1 LTPWRTRTPDWLLL
15 AVLAGAV
22 ALVLRTLAVYPPVSL
37 ALVVASLVLAGASLW
52 SCRVLLGARTA
63 WTFLALA
70 AATGWFAEETG
81 ANLGWFFGDHYT
93 YTEVLG
99 PRLLTVPLVIPLMW
113 FGLCYIGWL
122 MACLTLWRAPVP
134 PAGGW
139 RRGALAALLAAMIVT
154 AFDLGADPYFVYV
167 LKAWIM
173 DDKQGGWFGETLR
186 GFTGWMVVSFAIVAL
201 FQALARPRLL
211 RGAADARARRAAL
224 VPVLVYFGFIAFQV
238 TQTQPAAL
246 RVVALFAMGIPA
258 MLALVAWSQ
267 WAGTPQGREGAR
279 LAGEA

>member
-1 LTPWRTRTPDWLLL
+1 MTPWRNRTPDWPLL
-15 AVLAGAV
+15 AALAGAI
-22 ALVLRTLAVYPPVSL
+22 ALVLRTLFAYPLLSL
-37 ALVVASLVLAGASLW
+37 ALVVASLALAGASLW

-63 WTFLALA
+63 WIFLGLGA
-70 AATGWFAEETG
+70 AMGWFAEETG
-81 ANLGWFFGDHYT
+81 ARLGWFFGDHYT

-134 PAGGW
+134 PARDW
-139 RRGALAALLAAMIVT
+139 RHGALAAFVAAMIVT

-173 DDKQGGWFGETLR
+173 HKTDGGWFGETLL
-186 GFTGWMVVSFAIVAL
+186 GFAGWMMVSFAIVAA
-201 FQALARPRLL
+201 FQAVARPQLL
-211 RGAADARARRAAL
+211 AGADDARARRAAL
-224 VPVLVYFGFIAFQV
+224 VPVFVYFGFIAFQV

-258 MLALVAWSQ
+258 FLALVAWSQ
-267 WAGTPQGREGAR
+267 WARPAAVPAASRLGAD
-279 LAGEA
+279 A

>member
-154 AFDLGADPYFVYV
+154 AFDLGADP
-167 LKAWIM
+167 
-173 DDKQGGWFGETLR
+173 
-186 GFTGWMVVSFAIVAL
+186 
-201 FQALARPRLL
+201 
-211 RGAADARARRAAL
+211 
-224 VPVLVYFGFIAFQV
+224 
-238 TQTQPAAL
+238 
-246 RVVALFAMGIPA
+246 
-258 MLALVAWSQ
+258 
-267 WAGTPQGREGAR
+267 
-279 LAGEA
+279 